1 MMQSL
6 TRVQAE
12 ALAFMVA
19 FQEKHGHAPSFREMA
34 DGLGLKSTSG
44 VHRQVRALEERGVL
58 VRRIAKY
65 GQARQARAYE
75 FVPIPTLPKADIFLQ
90 LLLDRI
96 EQEGV
101 ITEGDALVKR
111 ISKAI
116 AKGAAQ

>member
-34 DGLGLKSTSG
+34 DGLGLRSTSG

-58 VRRIAKY
+58 VRRMGAKY
-65 GQARQARAYE
+65 GQARAYE

-96 EQEGV
+96 EQDGV

-116 AKGAAQ
+116 AKGAPQ